1 MYAHVYD
8 CTLPIFLL
16 SLGESISTGKETGHS
31 EIPIFLKPCIHSQS
45 IYRHTLRQYQPGGA
59 LGLASFL
66 HPVLG
71 LGLNSSLAPLPDMGW
86 ALVEAGTEPGVRG
99 LGMLSRN
106 RQDWCWP

>member
-1 MYAHVYD
+1 MCAHMYD
-8 CTLPIFLL
+8 SILPIFLL
-16 SLGESISTGKETGHS
+16 SLGESITTGKETGHS
-31 EIPIFLKPCIHSQS
+31 EIPTFLKPCIHSQS

-66 HPVLG
+66 HPALG